1 MRIIYLHGFASSP
14 ASRKAQV
21 FASRLAAAGAD
32 VSVPALDGGD
42 FEHLTISGQ
51 YAILRRE
58 AAGGPVTLIGSS
70 MGGYLAAL
78 YAAKHPNEVERLV
91 LLAPA
96 FHFHSRWPKMLGEEK
111 FASWRETGALSVF
124 HYADLKE
131 RNVGWQLAEDA
142 ANWDAE
148 PHFTQPALIFH
159 GRNDAVVPVQ
169 FSESYAAA
177 HPNVELRVFDAGHE
191 LTEAIDEMWDHTARF
206 LQLKRQ

>member
-21 FASRLAAAGAD
+21 FASRLAAAGAE

-58 AAGGPVTLIGSS
+58 AANGPVTLIGSS
-70 MGGYLAAL
+70 MGGYIAAL
-78 YAAKHPNEVERLV
+78 YAAKHPDEVERLV

-96 FHFHSRWPKMLGEEK
+96 FHFHSRWPLMLGEEK
-111 FASWRETGALSVF
+111 FAKWRETGVLSVF
-124 HYADLKE
+124 HYAELKE

-148 PHFTQPALIFH
+148 PDFKQPALIFH
-159 GRNDAVVPVQ
+159 GRNDPVVPVR
-169 FSESYAAA
+169 FSESYAAS
-177 HPNVELRVFDAGHE
+177 HPNVELSVFDAGHE
-191 LTEAIDEMWDHTARF
+191 LTEVIDEMWERTARF

>member
-21 FASRLAAAGAD
+21 FASRLAGAGAS

-58 AAGGPVTLIGSS
+58 AAGGKVTLIGSS

-78 YAAKHPNEVERLV
+78 YASKHPDEVERLV

-96 FHFHSRWPKMLGEEK
+96 FHFHTRWPLMLGEEK
-111 FASWRETGALSVF
+111 FAAWRETGVLSVF

-148 PHFTQPALIFH
+148 PDFKQPALIFH
-159 GRNDAVVPVQ
+159 GSNDPVVPVR
-169 FSESYAAA
+169 FSQTFAAS
-177 HPNVELRVFDAGHE
+177 HPNVDLHVFDTGHE
-191 LTEAIDEMWDHTARF
+191 LTEVIDEMWELTARF
-206 LQLKRQ
+206 LHLKRQ

>member
-1 MRIIYLHGFASSP
+1 LRIIYLHGFASSP
-14 ASRKAQV
+14 ASRKAQF
-21 FASRLAAAGAD
+21 FASRLASAGAE

-78 YAAKHPNEVERLV
+78 YAAKHPEEVERLV

-96 FHFHSRWPKMLGEEK
+96 FHFHSRWPLMLGEEK
-111 FASWRETGALSVF
+111 FSAWREIGVLSVF
-124 HYADLKE
+124 HYADQKE

-148 PHFTQPALIFH
+148 PNFTQPALIFH
-159 GRNDAVVPVQ
+159 GSNDPVVPVK
-169 FSESYAAA
+169 FSESFAAS
-177 HPNVELRVFDAGHE
+177 HPNVELHVFDAGHE
-191 LTEAIDEMWDHTARF
+191 LTEVIDEMWELAARF
-206 LQLKRQ
+206 LQLRRQ

>member
-21 FASRLAAAGAD
+21 FASRLAAAGAE

-78 YAAKHPNEVERLV
+78 YAAKHPDEVERLV

-111 FASWRETGALSVF
+111 FASWRETGVLSVF

-159 GRNDAVVPVQ
+159 GRNDVVVPVQ
-169 FSESYAAA
+169 FSESYAAS
-177 HPNVELRVFDAGHE
+177 HSNVELRVFDAGHE

>member
-21 FASRLAAAGAD
+21 FASRLAEAGAD

-78 YAAKHPNEVERLV
+78 YAAKHAAEVERLV

-96 FHFHSRWPKMLGEEK
+96 FHFHSRWPKMLGEEN
-111 FASWRETGALSVF
+111 FAAWRETGVLSVY

-148 PHFTQPALIFH
+148 PDFKQPALIFH
-159 GRNDAVVPVQ
+159 GNNDPVVPVQ
-169 FSESYAAA
+169 FSMSYAAS
-177 HPNVELRVFDAGHE
+177 HPNVELHVFDAGHE
-191 LTEAIDEMWDHTARF
+191 LTEVIEEMWDHTARF

>member
-1 MRIIYLHGFASSP
+1 LRIIYLHGFASSP

-21 FASRLAAAGAD
+21 FASRLAAGGAE

-78 YAAKHPNEVERLV
+78 YAAKHPEEVERLV

-96 FHFHSRWPKMLGEEK
+96 FHFHSRWPLMLGEEK
-111 FASWRETGALSVF
+111 FSAWRETGVLSVF
-124 HYADLKE
+124 HYADQKE

-148 PHFTQPALIFH
+148 PNFAQPALIFH
-159 GRNDAVVPVQ
+159 GSEDPVVPVK
-169 FSESYAAA
+169 FSESYAAS
-177 HPNVELRVFDAGHE
+177 HSNVELHVFDAGHE
-191 LTEAIDEMWDHTARF
+191 LTEVIDEMWDLTARF
-206 LQLKRQ
+206 LQLRRQ